1 MDAFTLALAKKYTD
15 ETVQGGGAIAGK
27 NCVVDKIESISGG
40 KRVTFK
46 WTLDNGTVKTG
57 TMDVMD
63 GANGAKGD
71 KGDKGDTGLTG
82 EKGDTGAQ
90 GVQGIQGVKGDK
102 GDKGDTGNT
111 GASGANGEKGD
122 AATVTVGTV
131 QSGASPAV
139 TNSGT
144 TSNAVLNFTLPK
156 GDKGDKGDKGENG
169 LDGKSF
175 EIKAKYAD
183 VASLVAEHP
192 TGTAGEAYLV
202 GDNDNPDLYI
212 WLTEDAEWFNNGKIA
227 GVKGDKGD
235 TGDDGYSPSASV
247 SKSGDTVTI
256 TIQDKL
262 GQTTAT
268 VRDGQNGS
276 DGTDGKSAYEIA
288 VDEGFVGT
296 ESEWLASL
304 VGEKGADG
312 EKGEQGI
319 QGIQG
324 LKGEQGIQG
333 VKGDAGFS
341 PIANVTESGGV
352 YTIHIEDENGTT
364 EEEINMSGY
373 ASASDVTSIAEK
385 IPSNASSSNKL
396 AAKSDIVIKHNYSMA
411 GTASLED
418 DIKTFVTALI
428 ALGANTYAGF
438 FNRGGNLG
446 TAGNYSI
453 TVYAEEG
460 TSTFASGY
468 IALGAG
474 AMGKTQYEV
483 SYYKPTGSSEEW
495 AIKKLV
501 TESEN
506 NFKYQVCV
514 TDSDLNNIKTSGAYS
529 IYISDATSQATN
541 HAPTYGWLQ
550 LVVIQMNN
558 SQAFCN
564 QILYSADGK
573 MFMRECGNNN
583 WSAWKQIGN
592 DLTSGTFTIPAQ
604 TLENGAN
611 AEIQIPLVPND
622 FYCGRIDFGGLPAY
636 NMSLSYNDFSGTFQ
650 DTRST
655 DLRTQYVLYPIGKAN
670 LATLHVYLTNY
681 TGSPVT
687 ITDVIVTY
695 YLEHHKAQ

>member
-1 MDAFTLALAKKYTD
+1 MNMLSLLALAKKYTD
-15 ETVQGGGAIAGK
+15 GSIAGITGTLAGK
-27 NCVVDKIESISGG
+27 NCTVDSITPITGG
-40 KRVTFK
+40 NRITFK
-46 WTLDNGTVKTG
+46 WTADDSTVKTG
-57 TMDVMD
+57 TMDVM
-63 GANGAKGD
+63 NGAKGD

-111 GASGANGEKGD
+111 GAAGANGEKGD
-122 AATVTVGTV
+122 AATITIGTV

-144 TSNAVLNFTLPK
+144 TSNAVFNFTLPK

-183 VASLVAEHP
+183 LASLVAEHP

-256 TIQDKL
+256 TIQDKS

-324 LKGEQGIQG
+324 LKGDQGIQG

-341 PIANVTESGGV
+341 PIANVTESDGV

-364 EEEINMSGY
+364 EEEIDMSGY
-373 ASASDVTSIAEK
+373 ATKNDIAVRHDYSIAGTTNTIADTKALVNHIITLGVGTYSGEFK
-385 IPSNASSSNKL
+385 RTGITFGSYRLTYLIDGTYS
-396 AAKSDIVIKHNYSMA
+396 KSVSGLVTYS
-411 GTASLED
+411 
-418 DIKTFVTALI
+418 IN
-428 ALGANTYAGF
+428 ANTDATY
-438 FNRGGNLG
+438 
-446 TAGNYSI
+446 
-453 TVYAEEG
+453 
-460 TSTFASGY
+460 
-468 IALGAG
+468 
-474 AMGKTQYEV
+474 QV
-483 SYYKPTGSSEEW
+483 SYVEDIEHGTPPEW
-495 AIKKLV
+495 KIEKLV

-506 NFKYQVCV
+506 NFTYKVLV
-514 TDSDLNNIKTSGAYS
+514 TDSDLNNVKTSGAYS

-550 LVVIQMNN
+550 LVVVQMNN
-558 SQAFCN
+558 SQSFCN

-573 MFMRECGNNN
+573 MFMRECGNNT
-583 WSAWKQIGN
+583 WTDWRP
-592 DLTSGTFTIPAQ
+592 LTPTNSIARDSTAPVMSGTVYNQFVQKAQTVVNDIVSQSAGAYSSLVRRGNIVQCIARFNTESSFSWSTNTKIGTIPQ
-604 TLENGAN
+604 G
-611 AEIQIPLVPND
+611 
-622 FYCGRIDFGGLPAY
+622 YRPAVFQPCPTV
-636 NMSLSYNDFSGTFQ
+636 NFSGTSPSTTFVSV
-650 DTRST
+650 DTNGDILCIPLTGDRL
-655 DLRTQYVLYPIGKAN
+655 DLYIN
-670 LATLHVYLTNY
+670 LTWY
-681 TGSPVT
+681 TE
-687 ITDVIVTY
+687 D
-695 YLEHHKAQ
+695 A